1 VGCTTALVLK
11 TQPVPL
17 SGLRLTRASVR
28 ASRECDDLGDVALE
42 VLLEPVGILGE
53 LAAEAVPVAIADTA
67 LGVAHVAVGAGLAN
81 PGGVE
86 ERVEAVAALV
96 ECDRSSPNVAGAGA
110 VRWLERYIE
119 EQEPTLSDVAL
130 AVSALG
136 ALVEEQP

>member
-1 VGCTTALVLK
+1 VFRSAERRRSRTDRAVGCTTALVLK

-67 LGVAHVAVGAGLAN
+67 LGVAHVAVGVAN

-96 ECDRSSPNVAGAGA
+96 ECDPIEPKRGGSRRGA
-110 VRWLERYIE
+110 V
-119 EQEPTLSDVAL
+119 A
-130 AVSALG
+130 
-136 ALVEEQP
+136 

>member
-96 ECDRSSPNVAGAGA
+96 ECDPIEPKRGGSRRGA
-110 VRWLERYIE
+110 V
-119 EQEPTLSDVAL
+119 A
-130 AVSALG
+130 
-136 ALVEEQP
+136 